1 LTGTA
6 RPSWASQYAVARR
19 GGPGGPDA
27 GCAVV
32 ALSRRCPVRAS
43 SVPRVAAQLIGVR
56 CPVRVSERPGVQ
68 CPASGLRRPG
78 WPSGV
83 RAFERPLCPTAMR
96 SWSVAVGHVH
106 NGTSARGWSVA
117 LEAGA
122 GRAGRAAGQLRLGR
136 RRERWLSSGRFDR
149 MVDRERLDGMRE
161 DGPSVGSWR
170 RPRCVVSV

>member
-1 LTGTA
+1 
-6 RPSWASQYAVARR
+6 
-19 GGPGGPDA
+19 
-27 GCAVV
+27 
-32 ALSRRCPVRAS
+32 
-43 SVPRVAAQLIGVR
+43 
-56 CPVRVSERPGVQ
+56 
-68 CPASGLRRPG
+68 
-78 WPSGV
+78 
-83 RAFERPLCPTAMR
+83 MR
-96 SWSVAVGHVH
+96 SWSVAVGQAVVRLGGPGGVVGRRVH
-106 NGTSARGWSVA
+106 YGTSARGWSVA